1 MTGVTRTSQARGKV
15 AEAKAGSVV
24 FKPTGTTYE
33 LHLAMANGATFSGP
47 LDSPVSCTIG
57 VRARKVYTVPSGGNF
72 IQPIYGPPR
81 VIQGRVRAIEG
92 NRLVVHAGTA
102 IVVTLPEDEH
112 AIDLNN
118 GGIAEGSMVNVIAL
132 PGATVSFDG

>member
-1 MTGVTRTSQARGKV
+1 MTGVSKPSQARGKV
-15 AEAKAGSVV
+15 AEIKPGGVV
-24 FKPTGTTYE
+24 FKPAGTTYE
-33 LHLAMANGATFSGP
+33 LHLGLSNGVPYAGP
-47 LDSPVSCTIG
+47 LESVVSCTIG

-81 VIQGRVRAIEG
+81 VIQGRVRAIDG
-92 NRLVVHAGTA
+92 NRIVVHAGTP

-118 GGIAEGSMVNVIAL
+118 GGIAEGALVNVIAF
-132 PGATVSFDG
+132 PGATATFEG